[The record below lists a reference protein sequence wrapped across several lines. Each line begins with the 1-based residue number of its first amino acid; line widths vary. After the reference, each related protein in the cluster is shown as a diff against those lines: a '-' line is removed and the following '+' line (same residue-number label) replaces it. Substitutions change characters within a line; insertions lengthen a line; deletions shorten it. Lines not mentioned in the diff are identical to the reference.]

1 MKTQLG
7 FLRSGDTFLLNG
19 KRYKA
24 GHVIDG
30 TPEYV
35 ACTDIATKKVTRL
48 HIDTDVE
55 VEQ

>member
-1 MKTQLG
+1 MTIQLG
-7 FLRSGDTFLLNG
+7 FLRSGDTFLLDG

-35 ACTDIATKKVTRL
+35 ACTDIVTKKVTRL

-55 VEQ
+55 VER